1 MKFNFQLKKI
11 ISNWPYIILGIVTF
25 ILIFPG
31 IFATHD
37 PYSLDVI
44 NRLKPPTSEHFF
56 GTDEGGRDI
65 YSRVIHGAR
74 ITIGSALLIVA
85 LAATIGTLIGAAAGW
100 FGGRLDW
107 YLMRAVDV
115 FLAFPYL
122 VLAMALAAS
131 IGRNMSSSILAL
143 ILVWW
148 PGYARMVRGQ
158 VLSIKNELHIKVSK
172 TIGTN
177 NRQMLLWHVIPHTR
191 RAITTRATL
200 DVGYVIIAITGLSFL
215 GLGAQNPS
223 PEWGLLI
230 ANAKTYVL
238 FGWWYSVF
246 PGLVLVFIVS
256 LFVIIGDRLSKE
268 KSR

>member
-1 MKFNFQLKKI
+1 MKLNALVSAVRK
-11 ISNWPYIILGIVTF
+11 WPYVLLCLSIIVVM
-25 ILIFPG
+25 FPAL
-31 IFATHD
+31 FATHD
-37 PYSLDVI
+37 PFALDVV

-65 YSRVIHGAR
+65 YSRVIYGAR
-74 ITIGSALLIVA
+74 VTIGSSLFIVA
-85 LAATIGTLIGAAAGW
+85 LAASIGTLIGAAAGW

-107 YLMRAVDV
+107 YLMRVVDV
-115 FLAFPYL
+115 FLAFPYF

-131 IGRNMSSSILAL
+131 IGRNMSSSIIAL

-148 PGYARMVRGQ
+148 PSYARMVRGQ
-158 VLSIKNELHIKVSK
+158 VLSIKNELYIRVSK

-177 NRQMLLWHVIPHTR
+177 SRQMLFWHVIPHTKG
-191 RAITTRATL
+191 AIITRSTL
-200 DVGYVIIAITGLSFL
+200 DIGYVIIVITGLSFL

-238 FGWWYSVF
+238 FAWWYSFF
-246 PGLVLVFIVS
+246 PGLVLVFVVS
-256 LFVIIGDRLSKE
+256 LFVVIGNKLSNE
-268 KSR
+268 NLR